1 MLGRALREGPSPPP
15 ASEAWTPRRR
25 PAPGPAPGAAS
36 PFWKGLLTP
45 EMPLEAG
52 RAGETGC
59 GGLICRPEPPASS
72 PLTRQ
77 ALPPLGGLQEGPC
90 ESPTHAHTPARAGQL
105 PLLQPSV
112 TPRASQEPCRPRGP
126 RLAELTGYVSVCA
139 CVCARLCLCVHMCAC
154 VYVCAQCLSRVS
166 MCACSVCACV
176 FLCALCM
183 HMCLCMCM
191 CVRTYTPMCAC
202 VCKCACVSWVST
214 YVRACVP
221 VCIHVCACVCAR
233 VPVCTLGEH
242 AFACVCTSVC
252 AHMCVPVCQRAVP
265 GLGSGVPLSRL
276 QRDESHGPGW
286 PTCPSPLSCPCR
298 NRDLLA
304 PRPSSCPSRFR
315 KQSK

>member
-112 TPRASQEPCRPRGP
+112 TPRASQEPCRPP
-126 RLAELTGYVSVCA
+126 RPAPGRAHRLCECVRMRVCA
-139 CVCARLCLCVHMCAC
+139 PLPRCECLCVHICAC
-154 VYVCAQCLSRVS
+154 VYVCAQCLS
-166 MCACSVCACV
+166 
-176 FLCALCM
+176 
-183 HMCLCMCM
+183 
-191 CVRTYTPMCAC
+191 
-202 VCKCACVSWVST
+202 
-214 YVRACVP
+214 
-221 VCIHVCACVCAR
+221 
-233 VPVCTLGEH
+233 
-242 AFACVCTSVC
+242 
-252 AHMCVPVCQRAVP
+252 
-265 GLGSGVPLSRL
+265 
-276 QRDESHGPGW
+276 
-286 PTCPSPLSCPCR
+286 
-298 NRDLLA
+298 
-304 PRPSSCPSRFR
+304 
-315 KQSK
+315 